1 MLRLRKCIELVGVSP
16 ALCGG
21 GVAAARFSTK
31 KEAYSLEEG
40 ESSPAHC
47 TIYTPARS
55 ASQQGMGN
63 TIFAK
68 GNSMWRIEFETEG
81 KWENPLM
88 GWTSTADPRENLG
101 RMTLAFDSKESAMRF
116 ADSKG
121 WEYTV
126 REPQLSPRLRSKRFN
141 GYAENFSSARA
152 GNPKG
157 GFISEAIGDK
167 KSVFQK

>member
-1 MLRLRKCIELVGVSP
+1 
-16 ALCGG
+16 
-21 GVAAARFSTK
+21 
-31 KEAYSLEEG
+31 
-40 ESSPAHC
+40 
-47 TIYTPARS
+47 
-55 ASQQGMGN
+55 
-63 TIFAK
+63 
-68 GNSMWRIEFETEG
+68 
-81 KWENPLM
+81 
-88 GWTSTADPRENLG
+88 
-101 RMTLAFDSKESAMRF
+101 MRF